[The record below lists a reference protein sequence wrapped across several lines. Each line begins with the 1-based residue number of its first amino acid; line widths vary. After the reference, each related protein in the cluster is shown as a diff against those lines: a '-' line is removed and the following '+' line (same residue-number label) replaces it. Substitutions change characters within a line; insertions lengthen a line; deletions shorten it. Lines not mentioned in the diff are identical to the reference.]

1 MKSPLWIIDSTLAM
15 ILLAMIA
22 FIMYS
27 FKSIFE
33 RPALAPLKV
42 MPKVEAL
49 KKEEGKPKDLR
60 LVYEENDLFGTYR
73 PSIIPVKVAE
83 TLPVLPPPPSPR
95 PVMPRVKPL
104 VQFLEPLPVKIT
116 GIIASSNDAKS
127 QVTVINNTTKK
138 SESYRI
144 GDKLFDAYI
153 IRIFP
158 RKVIIIRSNGQ
169 QETLFMYPSDAQE
182 ETQKLKDTSW
192 SDVVQ
197 QQSQNNY
204 LINPTIFAQRVISLG
219 HLIDMADLTTAFK
232 GGKALG
238 VRVGKI
244 EPTSIANALGFLAGD
259 VVTKIQ
265 GIAPTST
272 MNRMKI
278 HNLIGA
284 LDMGSDI
291 SVQLTRRGQLLSY
304 TYTLF
309 NLAEPTASFDLI
321 PAQPEAAP
329 KIVTPPPAPAAMPAP
344 PAGPPQQQ
352 PAQQAPQP
360 PTGKSMPA
368 AALQAPPATM
378 SPPPGKAQAPKPF
391 AAAPIQSMQKKDKE
405 AMKQF
410 GSKEAM
416 QAAMPPPPGN
426 IT

>member
-1 MKSPLWIIDSTLAM
+1 MKSPLWILDSTLAI

-33 RPALAPLKV
+33 RPTLAPLKV

-83 TLPVLPPPPSPR
+83 TLPVLPPPPQPR
-95 PVMPRVKPL
+95 PIMPRVKPL

-144 GDKLFDAYI
+144 GDKLFDAYV

-182 ETQKLKDTSW
+182 ETQKLKDRSW
-192 SDVVQ
+192 ADVVQ

-204 LINPTIFAQRVISLG
+204 LINPAAFRQRVISLA

-244 EPTSIANALGFLAGD
+244 EPTSIANALGFMAGD

-265 GIAPTST
+265 GIAPIST

-291 SVQLTRRGQLLSY
+291 SVQFTRRGQLLTY

-321 PAQPEAAP
+321 PAQPEVA
-329 KIVTPPPAPAAMPAP
+329 PPAPAAMPAP
-344 PAGPPQQQ
+344 PSGPPQQQ
-352 PAQQAPQP
+352 PAPKAQQV
-360 PTGKSMPA
+360 PTGKSAPSTALKAPSAPVSPA
-368 AALQAPPATM
+368 PGKKQAPRPI
-378 SPPPGKAQAPKPF
+378 